1 MSDYGFATYDERNDK
16 KRLGSVNSKWP
27 IFGPKYAD
35 ISRGFKTIHITETYE
50 PDYKT
55 ADLPEP
61 VIPSGSY
68 YAYNDYRWH
77 EKQLIYQYEHGY
89 KFRPMGYAVFSGD
102 LTINVLCTITQTE
115 TITGNT
121 SSYGGNFT
129 ISGRA
134 VQDIPILPNVKS
146 QMVASYVSTSYNPV
160 ELSIGNYFFGIG
172 SVDGTGSNVR
182 RDITIPNECVSAIK
196 RDYTVASSYVGDAD
210 RPYIVEIDEKYV
222 KIYRNTYWLDYR
234 GKWYS
239 SYTPQS
245 YPELNYT
252 HNIDARVK
260 GATSYAGSS
269 LDCTIYL
276 APYRLED
283 FV

>member
-1 MSDYGFATYDERNDK
+1 MSDYGFATYDDKSGK

-27 IFGPKYAD
+27 IFGPKYANID
-35 ISRGFKTIHITETYE
+35 KCFKTIHISETYM
-50 PDYKT
+50 PNYKT

-89 KFRPMGYAVFSGD
+89 DFRPVGYAVFSGD
-102 LTINVLCTITQTE
+102 MTINVKCTITQTE

-121 SSYGGNFT
+121 SPSGGNFT
-129 ISGRA
+129 LDGMA
-134 VQDIPILPNVKS
+134 TQNIPILPNVKS
-146 QMVASYVSTSYNPV
+146 QMEASYVSTGYNPV
-160 ELSIGNYFFGIG
+160 ELAIGKYFFGIG
-172 SVDGTGSNVR
+172 SLNGGGSNVR

-196 RDYTVASSYVGDAD
+196 QDYTVASSYIGDAD

-234 GKWYS
+234 GRWYS
-239 SYTPQS
+239 SFTSQS
-245 YPELNYT
+245 YPELNFT

-260 GATSYAGSS
+260 GATSYAGSE
-269 LDCTIYL
+269 LDCTVYL